1 MARRTSDAG
10 AKAAEAA
17 SEAARTLQQ
26 RQQEVRTEKAV
37 EPPTTDGVDKSEKPP
52 VDQDRMEKLRQ
63 NRPHTRMM
71 DELIASRQAAEPP
84 PDEQK
89 VEPTVAEP
97 KAETATEQATVEA
110 VTDAPA
116 APKTVRVKVD
126 GEEFDAPQ
134 EDVDAAGGVA
144 AYQRERA
151 ADNRLKKSK
160 DLLEEARKAQS
171 QIAEF
176 LMRQHTAAQPKKE
189 EPTDEQFIQ
198 ERIDKI
204 RFGTPEESSAAMRE
218 VLQRNHQ
225 PINQHE
231 IVTQATNQIRHD
243 QAVAEFDKEFVDV
256 AKSPILLR
264 AVVALRNE
272 RIPQLPK
279 GQPVDWGDFYRRIGN
294 EVRSAVG
301 RQSQPATPTE
311 KTAGNTSPAPS
322 DKEARKASIVNLP
335 TAAARAELPKEDKP
349 GTPEEERKAAI
360 AQMRKSRGI
369 PTS

>member
-1 MARRTSDAG
+1 MARRNNDSA
-10 AKAAEAA
+10 ARAAEQA
-17 SEAARTLQQ
+17 SDAARTLQQ
-26 RQQEVRTEKAV
+26 RGQEVRSEKTEPAPAEV
-37 EPPTTDGVDKSEKPP
+37 PERTEKPP
-52 VDQDRMEKLRQ
+52 IDQDRVEKLRQ

-84 PDEQK
+84 ADEPK
-89 VEPTVAEP
+89 VEPQVDEP
-97 KAETATEQATVEA
+97 KTETATEPAAVEA
-110 VTDAPA
+110 VTEAPA
-116 APKTVRVKVD
+116 AAKTVRVKVD

-144 AYQRERA
+144 SYQRERA

-176 LMRQHTAAQPKKE
+176 LMRQHTAAQPKKA

-204 RFGTPEESSAAMRE
+204 RFGTPEESTAAMRE

-225 PINQHE
+225 TIDQNE

-301 RQSQPATPTE
+301 RQSQPATQTE